1 MKNRQSSKDK
11 FDENFTYLEKKI
23 EKNNFFERH
32 LFEVYLS
39 LVNYFNK
46 ILFENLKNA
55 SLRNFIFI

>member
-23 EKNNFFERH
+23 EKKIFFERH
-32 LFEVYLS
+32 LFEVYLY

-46 ILFENLKNA
+46 ILFENLKNV